1 MAETVRFKYVFP
13 DDYNPVYINGAY
25 GGFGPRG
32 ELTINFY
39 LERQPVPKEECRT
52 INDDGSVGEQVK
64 IEPDDLTHLVVRYV
78 NTGVIMS
85 QETARLI
92 YAWLGEH
99 LAKMGSTEVNDGR

>member
-1 MAETVRFKYVFP
+1 
-13 DDYNPVYINGAY
+13 
-25 GGFGPRG
+25 
-32 ELTINFY
+32 
-39 LERQPVPKEECRT
+39 
-52 INDDGSVGEQVK
+52 VGEQVK

-99 LAKMGSTEVNDGR
+99 LAKMGSTEVNDGK